1 MHPILEK
8 IKLSDAV
15 YLLKISAK
23 HIAFAKPGQFVMIQP
38 TELSE
43 PIPLSVLESFD
54 GGFTCL
60 VKVVGRTSLEIV
72 EEAQELY
79 YVAGPLGKPFP
90 IEDYGKVVFYTY
102 SWGMAPALMIA
113 KALKERGNSI
123 TLQHTSED
131 FYLREEA
138 QRVFDEVI
146 HDKVLKVFE
155 ADLVVSVGSN
165 SLSKSLVLLY
175 PNTPIKSMVN
185 VHMLDAVGL
194 CLVCRVRLGD
204 RYVLACCDGPW
215 FDAHKV
221 DWNNLIEREGTY
233 QEQERVA
240 FEEYKK
246 ILKRK
251 ELKGNG

>member
-1 MHPILEK
+1 MPLILEK
-8 IKLSDAV
+8 TKISHDA
-15 YLLKISAK
+15 YLLKISAE
-23 HIAFAKPGQFVMIQP
+23 HVATAKPGQFVMIQP

-43 PIPLSVLESFD
+43 PIPLSVLETFD

-60 VKVVGRTSLEIV
+60 VKVVGRTSLELV

-90 IEDYGKVVFYTY
+90 IENYGKVVFYTY
-102 SWGMAPALMIA
+102 SWGIAPALMIA

-123 TLQHTSED
+123 TLQHTWED
-131 FYLREEA
+131 FCLREKA
-138 QRVFDEVI
+138 QELFDEIVHDESLRVFD
-146 HDKVLKVFE
+146 

-165 SLSKSLVLLY
+165 RLSKSLIALY

-194 CLVCRVRLGD
+194 CLTCRVRLED
-204 RYVLACCDGPW
+204 KYVLACCDGPW

-221 DWNNLIEREGTY
+221 DWDNLIEREKAY
-233 QEQERVA
+233 IEQERIA
-240 FEEYKK
+240 LEEYVK
-246 ILKRK
+246 LLRRK
-251 ELKGNG
+251 ELVR